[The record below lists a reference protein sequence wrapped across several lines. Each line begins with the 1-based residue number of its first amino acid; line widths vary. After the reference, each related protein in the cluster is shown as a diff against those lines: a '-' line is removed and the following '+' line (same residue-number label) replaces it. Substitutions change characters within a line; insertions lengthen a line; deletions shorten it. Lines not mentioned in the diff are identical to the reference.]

1 MFVNRCPDAV
11 DYGGE
16 LLGLKITTTS
26 FLLTENVASV
36 GADILRFA
44 PTRRSPCRPGKE
56 TDTGISDLTKQSKHK
71 SQHLK

>member
-36 GADILRFA
+36 GAEFFGLLQQEEA
-44 PTRRSPCRPGKE
+44 PAGLAKKRTLAFQ
-56 TDTGISDLTKQSKHK
+56 I
-71 SQHLK
+71 